1 VSRLVTVLRRRMSL
15 ILLPLSV
22 VPFVAVL
29 PTIVTSHERFHREH
43 QMGPLPAPAAGLTAA
58 QTARFRRFPAPAGR
72 IPVLAWHGIDE
83 AHDGYSTSQMA
94 FARQLAL
101 LKRLGYKAISTKQWA
116 DFRAGRDARLPARPI
131 LLTFDDGRLDS
142 YRGADRILQR
152 AGMRAAIF
160 VITGEIERRNP
171 FYLTWAELHRMAD
184 SGRWDVEPHAHE
196 GHGEVTVSPD
206 GRRAPFY
213 AARRYTRQ
221 GGQET
226 VAEWEAR
233 VSSDLFALRDRF
245 AAQGITPH
253 AFAVPFGDY
262 GQRAGGDPTIFRLL
276 SDLLTRQF
284 GSFFVQADDG
294 DPGFTRPGAGPA
306 ERYELRTGTT
316 LGQLYGWL
324 RRHSPRP
331 ARRDAVHHHHP
342 TTKR

>member
-1 VSRLVTVLRRRMSL
+1 M
-15 ILLPLSV
+15 LLPLSV

-43 QMGPLPAPAAGLTAA
+43 QMGPLPAPASGLTAA
-58 QTARFRRFPAPAGR
+58 ETARFRRFPAPAGR
-72 IPVLAWHGIDE
+72 VPVLAWHGIDP
-83 AHDGYSTSQMA
+83 ARDGYSTSQRA

-101 LKRLGYKAISTKQWA
+101 LKRLGYTAISTKQWE
-116 DFRAGRDARLPARPI
+116 DFRAGRGAPLPARPI

-142 YRGADRILQR
+142 YRGADSVLQR
-152 AGMRAAIF
+152 EGMRAAMF
-160 VITGEIERRNP
+160 VITGEIEQRNP

-196 GHGEVTVSPD
+196 GHGEVTISPD

-213 AARRYTRQ
+213 GARRYTRS
-221 GGQET
+221 GGRET
-226 VAEWEAR
+226 VADWRAR
-233 VSSDLFALRDRF
+233 VSSDILALRDRF
-245 AAQGITPH
+245 AAQGMVPH

-262 GQRAGGDPTIFRLL
+262 GQRADGDPTVRRLL
-276 SDLLTRQF
+276 SGLLTRRF

-294 DPGFTRPGAGPA
+294 DPAFTAPGAGRA

-324 RRHSPRP
+324 RRHSVRP
-331 ARRDAVHHHHP
+331 SRRSAAQHHHHP